1 MSRRETYEFAEFMLD
16 VPERRLLRAGEP
28 VHLPPKTHDVLVVLV
43 REAGRLVT
51 KQELLARVWPEA
63 FVEEGIL
70 TVHVSTLRRALG
82 DSNRSPTYIET
93 VPRSGYRFVASVART
108 TVAERAVPP
117 RPLSRSLEALEL
129 VGCGRQ
135 HLLSASY
142 FALPKAIESF
152 QAAIALDPTYAAAH
166 AGLALARCAQ
176 AQMRSAAPQVAY
188 AEAKAAALR
197 ALAMDDECAD
207 AQVALGKVLFLS
219 EWDWTGAE
227 RSFLRALAVSPNYTE
242 AYLHYGSLMEAVGQ
256 LQQGLQLKQQAL
268 ERDPVSPLVHIQ
280 IATSCWN
287 QRRYDQAIVWATK
300 ALELDPRHL
309 LAREFLAAAY
319 WQKGDLERFLAENIR
334 QAESF
339 GCPEDQL
346 AATRRGCGEIR
357 HTFDAGGRPAVIRY
371 MLERMPQQQ
380 PAAALR
386 LAVLHGELGDLDA
399 AFEHLDRALDG
410 RDPAIVH
417 LAVAPQW
424 DALRVDSRFTERLTR
439 MGLHPFPS

>member
-1 MSRRETYEFAEFMLD
+1 MSLRETYEFAEFVLD

-51 KQELLARVWPEA
+51 KQALLARVWPEA

-70 TVHVSTLRRALG
+70 TVHVSNLRRTLG
-82 DSNRSPTYIET
+82 DSNRPFAFIET

-108 TVAERAVPP
+108 TVAERTTP
-117 RPLSRSLEALEL
+117 RRSLSRSLEALEL
-129 VGCGRQ
+129 VGRGRQ
-135 HLLSASY
+135 HLLSALS

-152 QAAIALDPTYAAAH
+152 QAAIALDATYAAAH

-176 AQMRSAAPQVAY
+176 AQMRSAPPQLAY
-188 AEAKAAALR
+188 AEARAAALR
-197 ALAMDDECAD
+197 ALAMDDDCAD
-207 AQVALGKVLFLS
+207 AQVALGQVLFLS

-227 RSFLRALAVSPNYTE
+227 RSFVRALAVSPNYTE
-242 AYLHYGSLMEAVGQ
+242 AYLHYGSLMEAVGH
-256 LQQGLQLKQQAL
+256 LEQGLQLKQQAL
-268 ERDPVSPLVHIQ
+268 ERDPGSPLVHVQ

-287 QRRYDQAIVWATK
+287 QRRYDQAIIWATK

-309 LAREFLAAAY
+309 LAREFLAGAY
-319 WQKGDLERFLAENIR
+319 WQEGDLERFLAANIT

-339 GCPEDQL
+339 GCSEDQL
-346 AATRRGCGEIR
+346 AATRRACEEIR
-357 HTFDAGGRPAVIRY
+357 RAFEAGGRPTVTRY
-371 MLERMPQQQ
+371 LLERMPPQQ

-386 LAVLHGELGDLDA
+386 LAVLHAELAISDA

-424 DALRVDSRFTERLTR
+424 DALRVDSRFAERLTR
-439 MGLHPFPS
+439 MGLHAIPW